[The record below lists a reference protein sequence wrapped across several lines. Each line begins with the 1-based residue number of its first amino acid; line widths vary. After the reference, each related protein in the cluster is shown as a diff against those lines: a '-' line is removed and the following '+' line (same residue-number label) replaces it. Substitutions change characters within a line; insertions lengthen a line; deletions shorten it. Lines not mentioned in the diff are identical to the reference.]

1 LAGLFD
7 PTIGHMPLRASYRAT
22 WYPQE
27 HVSGQDTS
35 LGYFE
40 HDFSLSF
47 PLWQDSCNEW
57 SASTHVRAEVFHT
70 GAILPDTHQPFPD
83 ELWNV
88 RFGTG
93 YRHLFEN
100 GWIAGG
106 NVSLGSASDKPFH
119 SIDEILVGAN
129 GFLRIPQGEHNAWL
143 FTLSYS
149 TNSELPIPLPGVAY
163 VWQPCPSFRM
173 NVGLPFQLMVRPCD
187 DLTLDFSYMLLHTIH
202 ARATYH
208 AWGPVR
214 VYGGFDWSN
223 ENYFLADRADSNE
236 RFFYYDMRVTGGV
249 LVRLGPEAALDL
261 SSGYVF
267 DRYYFEGQHF
277 SDSNFN
283 RVDVGAGPFLS
294 LQFQL
299 RY

>member
-1 LAGLFD
+1 
-7 PTIGHMPLRASYRAT
+7 
-22 WYPQE
+22 
-27 HVSGQDTS
+27 V
-35 LGYFE
+35 
-40 HDFSLSF
+40 
-47 PLWQDSCNEW
+47 
-57 SASTHVRAEVFHT
+57 SASTNVRAEIFQT
-70 GAILPDTHQPFPD
+70 GAVLPDTHQPFPD

-88 RFGTG
+88 RFGAG
-93 YRHLFEN
+93 YRHLFDN

-106 NVSLGSASDKPFH
+106 TVNLGSASDKPFH
-119 SIDEILVGAN
+119 SIDEILVGVNA
-129 GFLRIPQGEHNAWL
+129 FLRIPQGEHNAWL

-163 VWQPCPSFRM
+163 VWQPSENFRM
-173 NVGLPFQLMVRPCD
+173 NVGLPFQLLVRPCD
-187 DLTLDFSYMLLHTIH
+187 DLTLDFSYMLLQTVH
-202 ARATYH
+202 ARATYR

-223 ENYFLADRADSNE
+223 ENYFLAYRADSNE

-249 LVRLGPEAALDL
+249 LVRLGPEASLDL

-294 LQFQL
+294 LQCQIKF
-299 RY
+299 